1 VSADNVTVQEL
12 SGPQFILLTPGQ
24 HPARTG
30 PNFNKLYYNITYEQV
45 DAIYDS
51 AEQSKYLAIDFE
63 TKGGDYSQDIEIIGV
78 GLSWDTGSCYIDWGS
93 SPLNCKNYLTDLLAW
108 HSGSI
113 AHNVYF
119 DGGVFKKVIGSH
131 ADWHAC
137 TYALL
142 AKLHNESP
150 ESRWGL
156 KDAQVN
162 ILGWTDSNEHELDEW
177 LCINGYYRGV
187 RRVDDTPEALRK
199 LYQEGKLKPEKGEMW
214 RAPFDIIGK
223 YCCLDAEACYLLYT
237 QILKPVS
244 TKFPALE
251 EWFHRDFMHLIQQL
265 IDQKIHGMLTDREGL
280 RLYGEDLK
288 SDIDRITAEFLSRPE
303 VQGPIRE
310 IENEMRAEV
319 YEKQPP
325 QFVKS
330 GKLSKNYEKWLA
342 RCELIDLGGMPE
354 YNFNI
359 QSGDQLRKLFYDKL
373 KFEPTIFTDN
383 ETNPQPAV
391 SIKAMK
397 KMGDLGMLLVERA
410 DRVKALSYVD
420 AYIELTEGHTFNSGT
435 MHPSFRAPGTVT
447 GRLSGKDPNL
457 QQMPKTKA
465 MMNQFLARPG
475 HVWVDLDFSALEPVV
490 LTEFSQD
497 ENMML
502 IYGDGRPSNDIYL
515 FVGAHIPGMGDKIRG
530 VGYDPRNPSREGLAR
545 AKKEC
550 KHERNIC
557 KTVVLACQYGAGA
570 KKVHQTLEEQNIFLD
585 YWEVEKVHSGYWDLF
600 AQVKDFERS
609 LYFEWKRNKGYILNG
624 MGRPMAV
631 PERYQKDILNRF
643 VQSTGHDI
651 LTMYIRILCKMVEAA
666 GIPYKPIIIDFHDA
680 TTIEVPEEYGEQ
692 TKEIFNKAMAELNS
706 KLQGTIKLKGVP
718 VIGRTLAEV
727 KEPEE

>member
-1 VSADNVTVQEL
+1 MSEVTTTTIT
-12 SGPQFILLTPGQ
+12 GPEFILLEPGQ
-24 HPARTG
+24 HLPRTG
-30 PNFNKLYYNITYEQV
+30 PSHGRLYHSPSMH
-45 DAIYDS
+45 DAKSIVES
-51 AEQSKYLAIDFE
+51 ALSSKILALDFE
-63 TKGGDYSQDIEIIGV
+63 TKGGDVSLPSIQIIGV

-93 SPLNCKNYLTDLLAW
+93 SPEIVQEEILHLIYTHTGL
-108 HSGSI
+108 I

-119 DGGVFKKVIGSH
+119 DGGVLAQVYKHH
-131 ADWHAC
+131 ANWHAC

-162 ILGWTDSNEHELDEW
+162 ILGWADSNEHELDEW
-177 LCINGYYRGV
+177 LCVQGHYRGN
-187 RRVDDTPEALRK
+187 RRVDESAEALRK
-199 LYQEGKLKPEKGEMW
+199 LYEEGKLKPEKGEMW
-214 RAPFDIIGK
+214 RAPFDILGK

-237 QILKPVS
+237 KILKPVS
-244 TKFPALE
+244 SKFPALE
-251 EWFHRDFMHLIQQL
+251 QWFQQDFMHLIKQL
-265 IDQKIHGMLTDREGL
+265 IDQKIHGMLVDRDSL
-280 RLYGEDLK
+280 QLYGEDLR
-288 SDIDRITAEFLSRPE
+288 SDIVSLSNQFMADPQIKQATSE
-303 VQGPIRE
+303 LE
-310 IENEMRAEV
+310 EEMRAEV
-319 YEKQPP
+319 YTKHPP
-325 QFVKS
+325 QYTKS
-330 GKLSKNYEKWLA
+330 GATNKNYEKWLA
-342 RCELIDLGGMPE
+342 KCELIDSGGVPE

-359 QSGDQLRKLFYDKL
+359 QSGDQLRKLFYEKL
-373 KFEPTIFTDN
+373 KYPAQIFT
-383 ETNPQPAV
+383 EGGEPAV
-391 SIKAMK
+391 SIKALK
-397 KMGDLGMLLVERA
+397 KMGELGSVLVERA

-420 AYIELTEGHTFNSGT
+420 AYMELSEGRGS
-435 MHPSFRAPGTVT
+435 MHPSFRCPGTVT

-465 MMNQFLARPG
+465 MMDQFHARPG

-530 VGYDPRNPSREGLAR
+530 VGYDPRNPSKEGLGR

-550 KHERNIC
+550 KHERSIC

-585 YWEVEKVHSGYWDLF
+585 YWEVEKVHSGYWNLF

-631 PERYQKDILNRF
+631 PERYNKDILNRF

-651 LTMYIRILCKMVEAA
+651 LTMYIRILCDKVAAA

-680 TTIEVPEEYGEQ
+680 TTIEVPEEHGERTLQ
-692 TKEIFNKAMAELNS
+692 IFNEAMAELNS
-706 KLQGTIKLKGVP
+706 TLQGTIKLKGVP

>member
-1 VSADNVTVQEL
+1 MSAENVTVQEL
-12 SGPQFILLTPGQ
+12 SGPQFILLTPG
-24 HPARTG
+24 HYPPRTG
-30 PNFNKLYYNITYEQV
+30 GRHGMLFNNIEWPLIVQ
-45 DAIYDS
+45 IQGLLL
-51 AEQSKYLAIDFE
+51 QSQYVAVDFE
-63 TKGGDYSQDIEIIGV
+63 TRGGDYSQDIEIVGV
-78 GLSWDTGSCYIDWGS
+78 GLAWDWGSCYIDWGS
-93 SPLNCKNYLTDLLAW
+93 SPENCKEELLNTLY
-108 HSGSI
+108 HHPGLL

-119 DGGVFKKVIGSH
+119 DGGVLRKTTGKHFN
-131 ADWHAC
+131 WHAC

-162 ILGWTDSNEHELDEW
+162 ILGWTDSNEHELNEW
-177 LCINGYYRGV
+177 LCVNGFYRGV

-237 QILKPVS
+237 KILKPVS

-251 EWFHRDFMHLIQQL
+251 EWFHRDFMHLIKQL
-265 IDQKIHGMLTDREGL
+265 IEQKVHGMLVDRDSL

-288 SDIDRITAEFLSRPE
+288 GDIDSITKEFLARPE

-310 IENEMRAEV
+310 IENDMRAEV
-319 YEKQPP
+319 YLKEPA

-330 GKLSKNYEKWLA
+330 GKVSKNYEKWLA
-342 RCELIDLGGMPE
+342 KCELIDSGGMPE

-373 KFEPTIFTDN
+373 KFEATIFTDN
-383 ETNPQPAV
+383 ETAPQPAV
-391 SIKAMK
+391 STKALK
-397 KMGDLGMLLVERA
+397 KMGELGAMLVERA
-410 DRVKALSYVD
+410 DRTKALSYVD
-420 AYIELTEGHTFNSGT
+420 AYMELSEATGR
-435 MHPSFRAPGTVT
+435 MHPSFRCPGTVT

-465 MMNQFLARPG
+465 MMGQFHARPG

-515 FVGAHIPGMGDKIRG
+515 FVGAHIPGMDHKIRG
-530 VGYDPRNPSREGLAR
+530 VGYDPRNPTKEGLGR

-550 KHERNIC
+550 KHERSIC

-609 LYFEWKRNKGYILNG
+609 LYFEWKRNKGYITNG
-624 MGRPMAV
+624 LGRPMAV

-651 LTMYIRILCKMVEAA
+651 LTMYIRILCDRVAAA
-666 GIPYKPIIIDFHDA
+666 GIPYKPIVIDFHDA
-680 TTIEVPEEYGEQ
+680 TTIEVPEEHGERTLQ
-692 TKEIFNKAMAELNS
+692 IFNEAMAELNN

>member
-1 VSADNVTVQEL
+1 MSAQNVTVQEL
-12 SGPQFILLTPGQ
+12 SGPQFILLTPGK

-30 PNFNKLYYNITYEQV
+30 LIYNELIQNLKLIRAYGLDE
-45 DAIYDS
+45 DLRA
-51 AEQSKYLAIDFE
+51 SKYVAVDFE
-63 TKGGDYSQDIEIIGV
+63 TKGGDYSQDIEIIGI
-78 GLSWDTGSCYIDWGS
+78 GLAWDKGSCYVDWGS
-93 SPLNCKNYLTDLLAW
+93 SPENCKEVLLDTLY
-108 HSGSI
+108 HHPGLL

-119 DGGVFKKVIGSH
+119 DGGVLRKITGKHFK
-131 ADWHAC
+131 WHAC

-162 ILGWTDSNEHELDEW
+162 ILGWTDSNEHDLSEW
-177 LCINGYYRGV
+177 LCVNGYYKGV
-187 RRVDDTPEALRK
+187 KRIDDSPEALRK
-199 LYQEGKLKPEKGEMW
+199 LYLEGKIKPEKGEMW

-237 QILKPVS
+237 QVLKPVS
-244 TKFPALE
+244 SKFPALE
-251 EWFHRDFMHLIQQL
+251 EWFSRDFMHLIKQL
-265 IDQKIHGMLTDREGL
+265 IEQKIHGMIADREGL
-280 RLYGEDLK
+280 RLYGEDLR
-288 SDIDRITAEFLSRPE
+288 SDIISLSNQFMSDPR
-303 VQGPIRE
+303 VKAAASE

-319 YEKQPP
+319 YTKEPTKYT
-325 QFVKS
+325 KA
-330 GKLSKNYEKWLA
+330 GKINKNYEKWLA
-342 RCELIDLGGMPE
+342 KCELIDSGGMPE

-359 QSGDQLRKLFYDKL
+359 QSGDQLRKLFYDRL
-373 KFEPTIFTDN
+373 KFPAEIFTEGGD
-383 ETNPQPAV
+383 PAV

-397 KMGDLGMLLVERA
+397 KMGDIGSLLVERA
-410 DRVKALSYVD
+410 DRTKALSYVD
-420 AYIELTEGHTFNSGT
+420 AYMELSEGRGT

-502 IYGDGRPSNDIYL
+502 IYGDGRPNNDIYL
-515 FVGAHIPGMGDKIRG
+515 FVGAHIPGMGDTIRS
-530 VGYDPRNPSREGLAR
+530 VGYDPRNPTKEGLGR

-550 KHERNIC
+550 KHERSIC

-631 PERYQKDILNRF
+631 PERYNKDILNRF

-651 LTMYIRILCKMVEAA
+651 LTMYIRILCDKVAAA
-666 GIPYKPIIIDFHDA
+666 GIPYKPIVIDFHDA
-680 TTIEVPEEYGEQ
+680 TTIEVPEEHGERTLQ
-692 TKEIFNKAMAELNS
+692 IFNEAMAELNAT
-706 KLQGTIKLKGVP
+706 LQGTIKLKGVP

>member
-1 VSADNVTVQEL
+1 MSAQNITVQEL

-119 DGGVFKKVIGSH
+119 DGGVLRKITGKHFN
-131 ADWHAC
+131 WHAC

-162 ILGWTDSNEHELDEW
+162 VLGWVDSNEHDLSEW
-177 LCINGYYRGV
+177 LCTNGFYRGV
-187 RRVDDTPEALRK
+187 RRVDNSPEALHK
-199 LYQEGKLKPEKGEMW
+199 LYTEGKLKPEKGEMW
-214 RAPFDIIGK
+214 RAPFDILGK

-237 QILKPVS
+237 QVLKPVS
-244 TKFPALE
+244 SKFPALE
-251 EWFHRDFMHLIQQL
+251 EWFSQDFMHLIKQL
-265 IDQKIHGMLTDREGL
+265 IEQKIHGILIDRDSL

-288 SDIDRITAEFLSRPE
+288 SDIVTITNEFLTHPE
-303 VQGPIRE
+303 VQQPIQE
-310 IENEMRAEV
+310 IQNEMRGEV

-330 GKLSKNYEKWLA
+330 GKVSKNYEKWIA
-342 RCELIDLGGMPE
+342 RCELIDSGGMPE

-373 KFEPTIFTDN
+373 KFKATIFTDN
-383 ETNPQPAV
+383 ETAPQPAV

-397 KMGDLGMLLVERA
+397 KMGNLGVMLVERA

-420 AYIELTEGHTFNSGT
+420 AYMELSEARGT

-465 MMNQFLARPG
+465 MMGQFQARPG

-502 IYGDGRPSNDIYL
+502 IYGDSRPNNDIYL
-515 FVGAHIPGMGDKIRG
+515 FVGAHIPGMGDTIRS
-530 VGYDPRNPSREGLAR
+530 VGYDPRNPTKEGLGR

-550 KHERNIC
+550 KHERSIC

-651 LTMYIRILCKMVEAA
+651 LTMYIRLLCDKVTAA
-666 GIPYKPIIIDFHDA
+666 GIPYKPIVIDFHDA
-680 TTIEVPEEYGEQ
+680 TTIEVPEEHGERTLQ
-692 TKEIFNKAMAELNS
+692 IFNEAMAELNS
-706 KLQGTIKLKGVP
+706 KLRGTIKLKGVP

>member
-1 VSADNVTVQEL
+1 MSAENVTVQEL
-12 SGPQFILLTPGQ
+12 SGPQFILLTPGK

-30 PNFNKLYYNITYEQV
+30 GRHGALFQNIHRPLTTQ
-45 DAIYDS
+45 IQGLLL
-51 AEQSKYLAIDFE
+51 QSQYVAVDFE

-78 GLSWDTGSCYIDWGS
+78 GLAWDTGSCYIDWES
-93 SPLNCKNYLTDLLAW
+93 SPKNCKEELLNTLY
-108 HSGSI
+108 HHPGLL

-119 DGGVFKKVIGSH
+119 DGGVLRKITGKHFK
-131 ADWHAC
+131 WHAC

-162 ILGWTDSNEHELDEW
+162 ILGWTDSNEHDLSEW
-177 LCINGYYRGV
+177 LCVNGFYKGV
-187 RRVDDTPEALRK
+187 RRVDESAEVLRN
-199 LYQEGKLKPEKGEMW
+199 LYREGKLKPEKGEMW

-244 TKFPALE
+244 SKFPALE
-251 EWFHRDFMHLIQQL
+251 EWFHKDFMHLIKQL
-265 IDQKIHGMLTDREGL
+265 IEQKVHGMMVDREGL
-280 RLYGEDLK
+280 RLYGEDLRI
-288 SDIDRITAEFLSRPE
+288 DIDALSKKFMADPRVTKAAAEIELEMR
-303 VQGPIRE
+303 RE
-310 IENEMRAEV
+310 IFDN
-319 YEKQPP
+319 PP
-325 QFVKS
+325 TQFVKS
-330 GKLSKNYEKWLA
+330 GKVHKNYEKWLA
-342 RCELIDLGGMPE
+342 RCELIDSGGMPE

-359 QSGDQLRKLFYDKL
+359 QSGTQIRKLFYDKL
-373 KFEPTIFTDN
+373 KYPAEIFT
-383 ETNPQPAV
+383 EGGEPAV

-397 KMGDLGMLLVERA
+397 KMGDIGALLVERA
-410 DRVKALSYVD
+410 DRFKALGYVT
-420 AYIELTEGHTFNSGT
+420 AYLELTEGRGT

-465 MMNQFLARPG
+465 MMDQFLARPG

-530 VGYDPRNPSREGLAR
+530 VGYDPRNPTKEGLGR

-550 KHERNIC
+550 KHERSIC

-631 PERYQKDILNRF
+631 PERYNKDILNRF

-651 LTMYIRILCKMVEAA
+651 LTMYIRILCSKVEAA
-666 GIPYKPIIIDFHDA
+666 GIPYKPIVIDFHDA
-680 TTIEVPEEYGEQ
+680 TTIEVPEQYGE
-692 TKEIFNKAMAELNS
+692 EVAWIFMEAMAELNS
-706 KLQGTIKLKGVP
+706 TLQGTIKLKGVP
-718 VIGRTLAEV
+718 VVGRTLAEV

>member
-1 VSADNVTVQEL
+1 MSAENVTVQEL

-30 PNFNKLYYNITYEQV
+30 PTYNKLYQHITYPQV
-45 DAIYDS
+45 EAIFIS
-51 AEQSKYLAIDFE
+51 TEQSKYLAVDFE
-63 TKGGDYSQDIEIIGV
+63 TKGGDYSQDIQIIGV
-78 GLSWDTGSCYIDWGS
+78 GLAWDTGSCYIDWGS
-93 SPLNCKNYLTDLLAW
+93 SPENCKEELLNTLY
-108 HSGSI
+108 HHPGLL

-119 DGGVFKKVIGSH
+119 DGGVLRKTTGKHFN
-131 ADWHAC
+131 WHAC

-177 LCINGYYRGV
+177 LCVNGFYRGV
-187 RRVDDTPEALRK
+187 RRVDDSPEALHK
-199 LYQEGKLKPEKGEMW
+199 LYLEGKIKPEKGEMW

-251 EWFHRDFMHLIQQL
+251 EWFHRDFMHLIKQL
-265 IDQKIHGMLTDREGL
+265 IEQKVHGMLVDRDSL

-288 SDIDRITAEFLSRPE
+288 GDIDNITKEFLARPE

-310 IENEMRAEV
+310 IENDMRAEV
-319 YEKQPP
+319 YLKEPT

-330 GKLSKNYEKWLA
+330 GKVSKNYEKWLA
-342 RCELIDLGGMPE
+342 KCELIDSGGMPE

-373 KFEPTIFTDN
+373 KFEATIFTDN
-383 ETNPQPAV
+383 ETAPQPAV
-391 SIKAMK
+391 STKALK
-397 KMGDLGMLLVERA
+397 KMGELGAMLVERA
-410 DRVKALSYVD
+410 DRTKALSYVD
-420 AYIELTEGHTFNSGT
+420 AYMELSEATGR
-435 MHPSFRAPGTVT
+435 MHPSFRCPGTVT

-465 MMNQFLARPG
+465 MMGQFHARPG

-530 VGYDPRNPSREGLAR
+530 VGYDPRNPTKEGLGR

-550 KHERNIC
+550 KHERSIC

-609 LYFEWKRNKGYILNG
+609 LYFEWKRNKGYITNG
-624 MGRPMAV
+624 LGRPMAV

-651 LTMYIRILCKMVEAA
+651 LTMYIRILCDRVAAA
-666 GIPYKPIIIDFHDA
+666 GIPYKPIVIDFHDA
-680 TTIEVPEEYGEQ
+680 TTIEVPEEHGERTLQ
-692 TKEIFNKAMAELNS
+692 IFNEAMAELNN

>member
-1 VSADNVTVQEL
+1 MSAQNVTVQEL
-12 SGPQFILLTPGQ
+12 SGPQFILLTPGH
-24 HPARTG
+24 HPPRDFSHG
-30 PNFNKLYYNITYEQV
+30 SWIDNKHNYNRYSDLIRRLYESRIV
-45 DAIYDS
+45 
-51 AEQSKYLAIDFE
+51 AIDFE
-63 TKGGDYSQDIEIIGV
+63 TKGGDYSADLEVIGV
-78 GLSWDTGSCYIDWGS
+78 GLAWDNGACYIDWS
-93 SPLNCKNYLTDLLAW
+93 SPDNRSTDLLNMIAT
-108 HSGSI
+108 HPGLI

-119 DGGVFKKVIGSH
+119 DGGVFHKILGRH
-131 ADWHAC
+131 AEWHAC

-162 ILGWTDSNEHELDEW
+162 LLGWADSNEGDLDRW
-177 LCINGYYRGV
+177 LVSNGYYKGV
-187 RRVDDTPEALRK
+187 RRVDNSPETLLE
-199 LYQEGKLKPEKGEMW
+199 LYNQGKLKPEKGEMW
-214 RAPFDIIGK
+214 RAPADILGK
-223 YCCLDAEACYLLYT
+223 YCQLDAEACYLLYT
-237 QILKPVS
+237 KVLEPVAN
-244 TKFPALE
+244 KFFVLRD
-251 EWFHRDFMHLIQQL
+251 WFHEEFMHLIKQL
-265 IDQKIHGMLTDREGL
+265 IDQKMHGMLTDREGL

-288 SDIDRITAEFLSRPE
+288 SDIASLSAQFMADPR
-303 VQGPIRE
+303 VKQAAAE

-319 YEKQPP
+319 YNKEPVKYT
-325 QFVKS
+325 KS
-330 GKLSKNYEKWLA
+330 GKINKNYEKWLA
-342 RCELIDLGGMPE
+342 RCELIDSGGMPE

-373 KFEPTIFTDN
+373 GYVPEIFTDN

-397 KMGDLGMLLVERA
+397 KMGDLGLLLVERA

-420 AYIELTEGHTFNSGT
+420 AYLELTEGRGT

-530 VGYDPRNPSREGLAR
+530 VGYDPRNPTKEGLGR

-631 PERYQKDILNRF
+631 PERYNKDILNRF

-651 LTMYIRILCKMVEAA
+651 LTMYIRILCDMVESA

-680 TTIEVPEEYGEQ
+680 TTIEVPETRGEE
-692 TKEIFNKAMAELNS
+692 TKEIFNKAMAELNR

-718 VIGRTLAEV
+718 VIGRTLADC

>member
-1 VSADNVTVQEL
+1 MSAENVTVQEL
-12 SGPQFILLTPGQ
+12 SGPQFILLEPGK

-30 PNFNKLYYNITYEQV
+30 PVYNELIQNLKLIRAYGLDE
-45 DAIYDS
+45 DLRA
-51 AEQSKYLAIDFE
+51 SKYVAVDFE
-63 TKGGDYSQDIEIIGV
+63 TKGGDYSQDIEIIGI
-78 GLSWDTGSCYIDWGS
+78 GLAWDKGSCYIDWGS
-93 SPLNCKNYLTDLLAW
+93 SPENCKEVLLDTLYR
-108 HSGSI
+108 HPGLL

-119 DGGVFKKVIGSH
+119 DGGVLRKTTGRHYK
-131 ADWHAC
+131 WHAC

-162 ILGWTDSNEHELDEW
+162 ILGWTDSNEHDLNEW
-177 LCINGYYRGV
+177 LCVNGFYKGV
-187 RRVDDTPEALRK
+187 QRVDESPEVLRN
-199 LYQEGKLKPEKGEMW
+199 LYREGKLKPEKGEMW
-214 RAPFDIIGK
+214 RAPFDILGK

-251 EWFHRDFMHLIQQL
+251 EWFHRDFMHLIKQL
-265 IDQKIHGMLTDREGL
+265 IEQKVHGMLADRDSL
-280 RLYGEDLK
+280 RLYGEDLEADIESL
-288 SDIDRITAEFLSRPE
+288 SDQFLADPR
-303 VQGPIRE
+303 VKQAVAE
-310 IENEMRAEV
+310 IEGDMRAEV
-319 YEKQPP
+319 YLKEPT
-325 QFVKS
+325 QFNKS
-330 GKLSKNYEKWLA
+330 GKVSKNYEKWRA
-342 RCELIDLGGMPE
+342 KCELIDSGRVSE

-359 QSGDQLRKLFYDKL
+359 QSGAQIRKLFYEKL
-373 KFEPTIFTDN
+373 KFPAEIFT
-383 ETNPQPAV
+383 EGGEPAV

-397 KMGDLGMLLVERA
+397 KMGDLGALLVERA
-410 DRVKALSYVD
+410 DRFKALGYVN
-420 AYIELTEGHTFNSGT
+420 AYLELTEGRGT

-465 MMNQFLARPG
+465 MMDQFHARPG

-515 FVGAHIPGMGDKIRG
+515 FVGAHIPGMDNKIRG
-530 VGYDPRNPSREGLAR
+530 VGYDPRNPTKEGLGR

-550 KHERNIC
+550 KHERSIC

-631 PERYQKDILNRF
+631 PERYNKDILNRF

-651 LTMYIRILCKMVEAA
+651 LTMYIRILCSKVEAA
-666 GIPYKPIIIDFHDA
+666 GIPYKPIVIDFHDA
-680 TTIEVPEEYGEQ
+680 TTIEVPEEHGERTLQ
-692 TKEIFNKAMAELNS
+692 IFNEAMAELNAT
-706 KLQGTIKLKGVP
+706 LQGTIKLKGVP
-718 VIGRTLAEV
+718 VIGRTLADC

>member
-1 VSADNVTVQEL
+1 MSAENVTVQEL
-12 SGPQFILLTPGQ
+12 SGPQFILLEPGQ

-30 PNFNKLYYNITYEQV
+30 PTFNKLYQHITYSQV
-45 DAIYDS
+45 EAIFIS
-51 AEQSKYLAIDFE
+51 TEQSKYLAVDFE
-63 TKGGDYSQDIEIIGV
+63 TKGGDYSQDIQIIGV
-78 GLSWDTGSCYIDWGS
+78 GLAWDTGSCYIDWRS
-93 SPLNCKNYLTDLLAW
+93 SPENCKYELLGMLRQ
-108 HSGSI
+108 HPGLL

-119 DGGVFKKVIGSH
+119 DGGVLRKTTGKHFN
-131 ADWHAC
+131 WHAC

-162 ILGWTDSNEHELDEW
+162 ILGWTDSNEHDLNEW
-177 LCINGYYRGV
+177 LCVNGFYKGV
-187 RRVDDTPEALRK
+187 QRVDESPEVLRK

-237 QILKPVS
+237 QVLKPVS
-244 TKFPALE
+244 SKFPALE
-251 EWFHRDFMHLIQQL
+251 KWFHRDFMHLIKQL
-265 IDQKIHGMLTDREGL
+265 IEQKVHGMLADRDSL
-280 RLYGEDLK
+280 RLYGEDLEADIESL
-288 SDIDRITAEFLSRPE
+288 SDQFLADPR
-303 VQGPIRE
+303 VKQAVAE
-310 IENEMRAEV
+310 IEGEMRAEV
-319 YEKQPP
+319 YLKEPT
-325 QFVKS
+325 QFNKS
-330 GKLSKNYEKWLA
+330 GKISKNYEKWRA
-342 RCELIDLGGMPE
+342 KCELIDSGRVPE

-359 QSGDQLRKLFYDKL
+359 QSGAQVRKLFYEKL
-373 KFEPTIFTDN
+373 KFPAEIFT
-383 ETNPQPAV
+383 EGGEPAV

-397 KMGDLGMLLVERA
+397 KMGDLGALLVERA
-410 DRVKALSYVD
+410 DRFKALGYVN
-420 AYIELTEGHTFNSGT
+420 AYLELTEGRGT

-465 MMNQFLARPG
+465 MMDQFHARPG

-515 FVGAHIPGMGDKIRG
+515 FVGAHIPGMDNKIRG
-530 VGYDPRNPSREGLAR
+530 VGYDPRNPTKEGLSR

-550 KHERNIC
+550 KHERSIC

-609 LYFEWKRNKGYILNG
+609 LYFEWKRNKGYITNG
-624 MGRPMAV
+624 LGRPMAV

-651 LTMYIRILCKMVEAA
+651 LTMYIRILCDKVEAA

-680 TTIEVPEEYGEQ
+680 TTIEVPEEYGERTLQ
-692 TKEIFNKAMAELNS
+692 IFNEAMAELNN

-718 VIGRTLAEV
+718 VIGRTLADV